1 MTDTD
6 LTAVAEAVGVIDPA
20 PATRFDLAEV
30 VWAVFIAV
38 MFFVSYCLVA
48 VMEGPY

>member
-1 MTDTD
+1 MTDTE
-6 LTAVAEAVGVIDPA
+6 LTAVAEATGVIDPA
-20 PATRFDLAEV
+20 PGTHFDLSEV
-30 VWAVFIAV
+30 LWAVLTAV